1 MSGVLVP
8 AEVWNVVQR
17 EGDSRPIVLIRPV
30 GSEVAL
36 PILID
41 SFQASSIMLGM
52 QNKRI
57 EGADRPHTHD
67 LFIEILDRLGVRL
80 ARIEIT
86 GLHGDTYYGRLVL
99 LPGQSEDENQAVIID
114 SRPSDCIA
122 LAVRAKAPIYVDEEL
137 VNEEGHVYHVDG
149 NSLTAASKDEDEMH
163 LLQDRLKRAVE
174 EEDYEQAALLRDQMK
189 KKEEKP

>member
-41 SFQASSIMLGM
+41 SFQASSIMLGL

-57 EGADRPHTHD
+57 EDAARPHTHD
-67 LFIEILDRLGVRL
+67 LFVELLARLNTRL

-86 GLHGDTYYGRLVL
+86 GLHGDTYYGRLVI
-99 LPGQSEDENQAVIID
+99 LPVGSGDEEQAVVID

-122 LAVRAKAPIYVDEEL
+122 LAVRVASPIYVDEAL

-149 NSLTAASKDEDEMH
+149 NNLTPAPPEEDELN
-163 LLQDRLKRAVE
+163 LLRDKLNRAVE
-174 EEDYEQAALLRDQMK
+174 LEDYEEAARLRDQITK
-189 KKEEKP
+189 KNEED